1 MEILTDEDI
10 GGLEWGETPGKSYF
24 ADFRF
29 VDKYPK
35 EVNCL
40 LEAQN
45 RKTLE
50 RVIKDLIQNPVSPRR
65 GEEMTLENLIP
76 TFEVGERVTKG
87 GK

>member
-50 RVIKDLIQNPVSPRR
+50 RVIKDLIQINKERR
-65 GEEMTLENLIP
+65 LLSSCLANYIQSLREE
-76 TFEVGERVTKG
+76 VK
-87 GK
+87 K